1 MCIFFISVVPLPPK
15 IWSTDGVNHR
25 GRETVGVNHRG
36 RETVTERTE
45 QRRIYLTVSIFSFPL
60 ALYTSL
66 KRLKRNSAMKPG
78 DNVPLDDPEIS
89 AKMLV
94 PCWSIHTLYV
104 QEVLFIFVL
113 WVAILK
119 WTILLGHLVWTCLP
133 VSKMYA
139 FNPNTTWG
147 GGA

>member
-25 GRETVGVNHRG
+25 GREPVGVNHRG

-94 PCWSIHTLYV
+94 PCWSIHKLYV

-113 WVAILK
+113 
-119 WTILLGHLVWTCLP
+119 
-133 VSKMYA
+133 
-139 FNPNTTWG
+139 
-147 GGA
+147 